1 MMIKL
6 KDTKWI
12 AIYDDKPTTDDV
24 IESCMAG
31 KHIKTL
37 PHEYKELQDYS
48 YLCFL
53 DSKLE
58 EINEIFVEDYIKKY
72 FIEQNYALLLRK
84 HHFYYNNSISVWDEY
99 HQSICL
105 KRYKLESEKY
115 INYINNQT
123 DKGLSIITNYHCMCG
138 FLIRN
143 MKHEKIKELNTT
155 WYQHIQECGIQ
166 DQISFFFV
174 KQLFNDYIY
183 SFSEIPFKISVNR
196 I

>member
-1 MMIKL
+1 MMVKL

-12 AIYDDKPTTDDV
+12 AIYDNKPTTDDV

-31 KHIKTL
+31 KHIKTS
-37 PHEYKELQDYS
+37 PHEYKELKDYS

-72 FIEQNYALLLRK
+72 CIEQNYALLLRK
-84 HHFYYNNSISVWDEY
+84 HIFLKDDLISVWDEY
-99 HQSICL
+99 SLSIRQD
-105 KRYKLESEKY
+105 RYKLESEKY

-123 DKGLSIITNYHCMCG
+123 NRGLSCFTDYHCQCG

-155 WYQHIQECGIQ
+155 WYQHIQECGMQ

-174 KQLFNDYIY
+174 KQLFNNCIY
-183 SFSEIPFKISVNR
+183 SFSEIPFKV
-196 I
+196 